1 MCWNGRF
8 YTHFVKQTP
17 VTIAGVDES
26 AQLSL
31 SNPMDI
37 NRGVADHDQAV
48 SILREYRR
56 RRESTGAFAEW
67 FAIDPP
73 FPDGIF
79 GDGRLVGGASYN
91 GGIMPLVGG
100 ELARAAFEHG
110 LEAYGVEILQQY
122 HGLIS
127 AKGETFLWYFPDGTA
142 CGVETSPSREA
153 LPTDGW
159 GSSAMLWALVEGL
172 AGVVDNGRGFDALSL
187 SPRWLT
193 AGVREAEVSVGYAA
207 SGRGVGYVF
216 RHAGDRISIEVDGAP
231 AGLKFHVLLPAGA
244 RVRAVRHGTLDL
256 PFREV
261 AIESSAYADF
271 EGRVEGYGDFTIALQ

>member
-172 AGVVDNGRGFDALSL
+172 AGVVDNGRGFGTRGRLCLSACRRPHL
-187 SPRWLT
+187 DRGGRRSR
-193 AGVREAEVSVGYAA
+193 RAEVP
-207 SGRGVGYVF
+207 RP
-216 RHAGDRISIEVDGAP
+216 P
-231 AGLKFHVLLPAGA
+231 AGGRAGSRRAPWHTRPA
-244 RVRAVRHGTLDL
+244 V
-256 PFREV
+256 P
-261 AIESSAYADF
+261 
-271 EGRVEGYGDFTIALQ
+271 